1 MNMFDLFLGG
11 LAIAVQP
18 TNLFYCFLGTVVGT
32 LIGVLPGIGTTATLA
47 LLLPVTYHLNP
58 TTAIIMLCGINYG
71 SMFGGSTTSILVNI
85 PGEASSIVTC
95 FDGYQMARK
104 GRAGAALGIA
114 ALGSFIAGTVSVAL
128 LMFVAPTL
136 ARAAL
141 KFGSPEYFS
150 LMLMAMLMVTFLVK
164 GSMVKALIMVGL
176 GLLLGTVGMD
186 IITGTD
192 RFTYGWPVLRNG
204 LDIFP
209 IVLGLYSVAMVLQTI
224 GTSVKMD
231 VYDKKLKGY
240 LPTRQDWKDSGG
252 PIARGTLL
260 GFLLGIFP
268 GMSTVM
274 ATFLDYGIEK
284 RVSKHP
290 EKFGTGAI
298 QGVAGPESCN
308 NASAIGGYVPL
319 FALGLPSNSINAILL
334 GALIIYGLTPGP
346 MLIKNH
352 PDFFWGIIA
361 SMYIGN
367 VMCLILNLPLIP
379 IWVQVLR
386 IPYNLLSVI
395 ILIFIFLGAYSV
407 SNNFYNVYFAFI
419 FGIFGYLLRKYKFDP
434 APLVLAYILGPQ
446 LEMTFGQSMILSEGS
461 FLTFFDRPI
470 SAFFMLM
477 ALGLIVLG
485 FTKKRTFAAKQQKEE

>member
-11 LAIAVQP
+11 LAVAVQP
-18 TNLFYCFLGTVVGT
+18 INLFYCFLGTVVGT

-85 PGEASSIVTC
+85 PGEASSVVTC

-104 GRAGAALGIA
+104 GRAGAALGIS

-164 GSMVKALIMVGL
+164 GSMVKALIMVGM

-186 IITGTD
+186 IITGAD

-209 IVLGLYSVAMVLQTI
+209 VVLGLYSVAQVLQTI
-224 GTSVKMD
+224 GTSTKMEITN
-231 VYDKKLKGY
+231 KKLKGY
-240 LPTRQDWKDSGG
+240 WPTRQDWKDSGG

-319 FALGLPSNSINAILL
+319 FALGIPSNSINAILI

-346 MLIKNH
+346 LLIKNN
-352 PDFFWGIIA
+352 PNFFWGIIA

-367 VMCLILNLPLIP
+367 AMCLILNLPLIP
-379 IWVQVLR
+379 VWVQVLR

-395 ILIFIFLGAYSV
+395 ILLFIFLGAYSV

-461 FLTFFDRPI
+461 FLTFFERPI

-485 FTKKRTFAAKQQKEE
+485 FTKKKTFTTNQ

>member
-1 MNMFDLFLGG
+1 MSMFDLFLGG
-11 LAIAVQP
+11 LAVAVQP
-18 TNLFYCFLGTVVGT
+18 INLFYCFLGTVVGT

-85 PGEASSIVTC
+85 PGEASSVVTT

-104 GRAGAALGIA
+104 GRAGAALGIS
-114 ALGSFIAGTVSVAL
+114 ALGSFLAGTASVAL

-164 GSMVKALIMVGL
+164 GSMLKALIMVGM

-186 IITGTD
+186 IITGAD

-209 IVLGLYSVAMVLQTI
+209 VVLGLYSVAQVLQTI
-224 GTSVKMD
+224 GTSVKMQISNE
-231 VYDKKLKGY
+231 KLKGY
-240 LPTRQDWKDSGG
+240 WPTRQDWKDSGG

-284 RVSKHP
+284 RISKHP

-298 QGVAGPESCN
+298 EGVAGPESCN

-319 FALGLPSNSINAILL
+319 FALGIPSNSINAILI

-346 MLIKNH
+346 LLIKNN
-352 PDFFWGIIA
+352 PNFFWGIIA

-367 VMCLILNLPLIP
+367 VMCLVLNLPLIP

-386 IPYNLLSVI
+386 IPYTLLSVI
-395 ILIFIFLGAYSV
+395 ILLFIFLGAYSI
-407 SNNFYNVYFAFI
+407 NNSFYNVYFAFI

-461 FLTFFDRPI
+461 FLTFFERPI

-485 FTKKRTFAAKQQKEE
+485 FTKKRSFTTSQ

>member
-1 MNMFDLFLGG
+1 MSMFDLFLGG
-11 LAIAVQP
+11 LAVAVQP
-18 TNLFYCFLGTVVGT
+18 INLFYCFLGTVVGT

-85 PGEASSIVTC
+85 PGEASSVVTT

-104 GRAGAALGIA
+104 GRAGAALGIS
-114 ALGSFIAGTVSVAL
+114 ALGSFLAGTASVAL

-164 GSMVKALIMVGL
+164 GSMLKALIMVGM

-186 IITGTD
+186 IITGAD

-209 IVLGLYSVAMVLQTI
+209 VVLGLYSVAQVLQTI
-224 GTSVKMD
+224 GTSVKMQISNE
-231 VYDKKLKGY
+231 KLKGY
-240 LPTRQDWKDSGG
+240 WPTRQDWKDSGG

-284 RVSKHP
+284 RISKHP

-298 QGVAGPESCN
+298 EGVAGPESCN

-319 FALGLPSNSINAILL
+319 FALGIPSNSINAILI

-346 MLIKNH
+346 LLIKNN
-352 PDFFWGIIA
+352 PNFFWGIIA

-367 VMCLILNLPLIP
+367 AMCLVLNLPLIP

-386 IPYNLLSVI
+386 IPYTLLSVI
-395 ILIFIFLGAYSV
+395 ILLFIFLGAYSI
-407 SNNFYNVYFAFI
+407 NNSFYNVYFAFI

-461 FLTFFDRPI
+461 FLTFFERPI

-485 FTKKRTFAAKQQKEE
+485 FTKKRSFTTSQ

>member
-1 MNMFDLFLGG
+1 MDMFDLFLGG
-11 LAIAVQP
+11 LAVAVQP
-18 TNLFYCFLGTVVGT
+18 INLFYCFLGTVVGT

-85 PGEASSIVTC
+85 PGEASSVVTT

-104 GRAGAALGIA
+104 GRAGAALGIS
-114 ALGSFIAGTVSVAL
+114 ALGSFLAATASVAL

-164 GSMVKALIMVGL
+164 GSMLKALIMVGM

-186 IITGTD
+186 IITGAD

-209 IVLGLYSVAMVLQTI
+209 VVLGLYSVAQVLQTI
-224 GTSVKMD
+224 GTSVKMQISNE
-231 VYDKKLKGY
+231 KLKGY
-240 LPTRQDWKDSGG
+240 WPTRQDWKDSGG

-284 RVSKHP
+284 RISKHP

-298 QGVAGPESCN
+298 EGVAGPESCN

-319 FALGLPSNSINAILL
+319 FALGIPSNSINAILI

-346 MLIKNH
+346 LLIKNN
-352 PDFFWGIIA
+352 PNFFWGIIA

-367 VMCLILNLPLIP
+367 VMCLVLNLPLIP

-386 IPYNLLSVI
+386 IPYTLLSVI
-395 ILIFIFLGAYSV
+395 ILLFIFLGAYSI
-407 SNNFYNVYFAFI
+407 NNSFYNVYFAFI

-461 FLTFFDRPI
+461 FLTFFERPI

-485 FTKKRTFAAKQQKEE
+485 FTKKRSFTTSQ

>member
-1 MNMFDLFLGG
+1 
-11 LAIAVQP
+11 
-18 TNLFYCFLGTVVGT
+18 

-85 PGEASSIVTC
+85 PGEASSVVTT

-104 GRAGAALGIA
+104 GRAGAALGIS
-114 ALGSFIAGTVSVAL
+114 ALGSFLAGTASVAL

-164 GSMVKALIMVGL
+164 GSMLKALIMVGM

-186 IITGTD
+186 IITGAD

-209 IVLGLYSVAMVLQTI
+209 VVLGLYSVAQVLQTI
-224 GTSVKMD
+224 GTSVKMQISNE
-231 VYDKKLKGY
+231 KLKGY
-240 LPTRQDWKDSGG
+240 WPTRQDWKDSGG

-284 RVSKHP
+284 RISKHP

-298 QGVAGPESCN
+298 EGVAGPESCN

-319 FALGLPSNSINAILL
+319 FALGIPSNSINAILI

-346 MLIKNH
+346 LLIKNN
-352 PDFFWGIIA
+352 PNFFWGIIA

-367 VMCLILNLPLIP
+367 VMCLVLNLPLIP

-386 IPYNLLSVI
+386 IPYTLLSVI
-395 ILIFIFLGAYSV
+395 ILLFIFLGAYSI
-407 SNNFYNVYFAFI
+407 NNSFYNVYFAFI

-461 FLTFFDRPI
+461 FLTFFERPI

-485 FTKKRTFAAKQQKEE
+485 FTKKRSFTTSQ

>member
-1 MNMFDLFLGG
+1 
-11 LAIAVQP
+11 
-18 TNLFYCFLGTVVGT
+18 
-32 LIGVLPGIGTTATLA
+32 
-47 LLLPVTYHLNP
+47 
-58 TTAIIMLCGINYG
+58 
-71 SMFGGSTTSILVNI
+71 
-85 PGEASSIVTC
+85 
-95 FDGYQMARK
+95 
-104 GRAGAALGIA
+104 
-114 ALGSFIAGTVSVAL
+114 
-128 LMFVAPTL
+128 
-136 ARAAL
+136 
-141 KFGSPEYFS
+141 
-150 LMLMAMLMVTFLVK
+150 
-164 GSMVKALIMVGL
+164 
-176 GLLLGTVGMD
+176 
-186 IITGTD
+186 
-192 RFTYGWPVLRNG
+192 
-204 LDIFP
+204 
-209 IVLGLYSVAMVLQTI
+209 
-224 GTSVKMD
+224 
-231 VYDKKLKGY
+231 
-240 LPTRQDWKDSGG
+240 
-252 PIARGTLL
+252 
-260 GFLLGIFP
+260 LGIFP

-407 SNNFYNVYFAFI
+407 SNNFYNVY
-419 FGIFGYLLRKYKFDP
+419 
-434 APLVLAYILGPQ
+434 
-446 LEMTFGQSMILSEGS
+446 TS
-461 FLTFFDRPI
+461 LTLPHWF
-470 SAFFMLM
+470 
-477 ALGLIVLG
+477 
-485 FTKKRTFAAKQQKEE
+485 

>member
-11 LAIAVQP
+11 LAVAVQP
-18 TNLFYCFLGTVVGT
+18 INLLYCFLGTVVGT

-85 PGEASSIVTC
+85 PGEASSVVTT

-104 GRAGAALGIA
+104 GRAGAALGIS
-114 ALGSFIAGTVSVAL
+114 ALGSFIAGTASVAL

-164 GSMVKALIMVGL
+164 GSMVKALIMVGM

-186 IITGTD
+186 IITSAD

-209 IVLGLYSVAMVLQTI
+209 VVLGLYSVAQVLQTI
-224 GTSVKMD
+224 GTSVKMEIHN
-231 VYDKKLKGY
+231 KKLTGY
-240 LPTRQDWKDSGG
+240 WPTRQDWKDSGG

-284 RVSKHP
+284 RISKHP

-298 QGVAGPESCN
+298 EGVAGPESCN

-319 FALGLPSNSINAILL
+319 FALGIPSNSINAILI

-346 MLIKNH
+346 LLIKNN
-352 PDFFWGIIA
+352 PTFFWGIIA

-367 VMCLILNLPLIP
+367 VMCLVLNLPLIP

-395 ILIFIFLGAYSV
+395 ILLFIFLGAYSI
-407 SNNFYNVYFAFI
+407 NNSFYNVYFAFI

-485 FTKKRTFAAKQQKEE
+485 FTKKRTFTTNQ

>member
-18 TNLFYCFLGTVVGT
+18 INLFYCFLGTVVGT

-85 PGEASSIVTC
+85 PGEASSVVTT

-114 ALGSFIAGTVSVAL
+114 ALGSFIAGTSSIAL

-164 GSMVKALIMVGL
+164 GSMVKALIMVGM

-186 IITGTD
+186 IITGAD

-209 IVLGLYSVAMVLQTI
+209 VVLGLYSVAQVLQTI
-224 GTSVKMD
+224 GTSVKMEI
-231 VYDKKLKGY
+231 YDKKLNGY
-240 LPTRQDWKDSGG
+240 WPTRQDWKDSGG

-290 EKFGTGAI
+290 EKFGTGEI

-319 FALGLPSNSINAILL
+319 FALGIPSNSINAILI

-367 VMCLILNLPLIP
+367 AMCLVLNLPLIP
-379 IWVQVLR
+379 VWVQVLR
-386 IPYNLLSVI
+386 VPYNLLSVI
-395 ILIFIFLGAYSV
+395 ILIFIFLGAYSI
-407 SNNFYNVYFAFI
+407 NNSFYNVYFAFI

-446 LEMTFGQSMILSEGS
+446 LEMAFGQSMILSDGS
-461 FLTFFDRPI
+461 LLTFFERPI

-485 FTKKRTFAAKQQKEE
+485 FTKKRTFTTKQ

>member
-1 MNMFDLFLGG
+1 
-11 LAIAVQP
+11 
-18 TNLFYCFLGTVVGT
+18 
-32 LIGVLPGIGTTATLA
+32 
-47 LLLPVTYHLNP
+47 
-58 TTAIIMLCGINYG
+58 MLCGINYG

-85 PGEASSIVTC
+85 PGEASSVVTT

-104 GRAGAALGIA
+104 GRAGAALGIS
-114 ALGSFIAGTVSVAL
+114 ALGSFLAGTASVAL

-164 GSMVKALIMVGL
+164 GSMLKALIMVGM

-186 IITGTD
+186 IITGAD

-209 IVLGLYSVAMVLQTI
+209 VVLGLYSVAQVLQTI
-224 GTSVKMD
+224 GTSVKMQISNE
-231 VYDKKLKGY
+231 KLKGY
-240 LPTRQDWKDSGG
+240 WPTRQDWKDSGG

-284 RVSKHP
+284 RISKHP

-298 QGVAGPESCN
+298 EGVAGPESCN

-319 FALGLPSNSINAILL
+319 FALGIPSNSINAILI

-346 MLIKNH
+346 LLIKNN
-352 PDFFWGIIA
+352 PNFFWGIIA

-367 VMCLILNLPLIP
+367 VMCLVLNLPLIP

-386 IPYNLLSVI
+386 IPYTLLSVI
-395 ILIFIFLGAYSV
+395 ILLFIFLGAYSI
-407 SNNFYNVYFAFI
+407 NNSFYNVYFAFI

-461 FLTFFDRPI
+461 FLTFFERPI

-485 FTKKRTFAAKQQKEE
+485 FTKKRSFTTSQ